1 MSGRSRSLVAGVGL
15 VLAAGLL
22 QPLLPHGAAEPVTP
36 VQAAPKAAKPK
47 AAKPRAS
54 GPTLASL
61 GRQRRQLTAGELA
74 QLLALVGFRGSAHRT
89 AWLVAMRES
98 HGRPRSHN
106 DNASTGDNSYGLFQ
120 INMRGPLG
128 TARRLKYALDWNGD
142 LFNPVT
148 NARVAY
154 AMSSHGRDFGAW
166 GLGPNAYRQRGYS
179 SLRQFQSAY
188 PGEPRHWGH
197 QKRSTE

>member
-36 VQAAPKAAKPK
+36 VQAAPKA
-47 AAKPRAS
+47 S
-54 GPTLASL
+54 GPTLASFSH
-61 GRQRRQLTAGELA
+61 QRRQLTAGELA
-74 QLLALVGFRGSAHRT
+74 QLLALVGFRGSAHKT

-120 INMRGPLG
+120 INMRGYLG
-128 TARRLKYALDWNGD
+128 TARRAKYRLQHNRD

-148 NARVAY
+148 NAKVAY
-154 AMSSHGRDFGAW
+154 AMSDHGRDFGAW

-179 SLRQFQSAY
+179 SLRQFQDAY
-188 PGEPRHWGH
+188 PGEPRHW
-197 QKRSTE
+197 RTPRCPS